1 MGGAHDEVAGTE
13 REGECGI
20 EFGCVETVVDGLEL
34 ELSFWLGRSASGY
47 RKGQEREVDVQ
58 QRVETRDGGDG

>member
-13 REGECGI
+13 REGERGV
-20 EFGCVETVVDGLEL
+20 EFGCVETVVDGLKL

-47 RKGQEREVDVQ
+47 GKGQKREVDVQ